1 LSDFARLRV
10 FTSEPDMTESQK
22 LLAQYAA
29 SGSEEA
35 FRELVGRCI
44 NLVYSTALRLVDGD
58 THRAQDVAQEVFL
71 DLARLAR
78 GLSGKVMLGGWLHRH
93 TCFIAAKTLR
103 RERRRQNRER
113 QATEMNALEDHA
125 PARFE
130 QLAPILDEAINQLST
145 PDRTAI
151 VLRFFEGQDL
161 RSVGQALATNE
172 DAAQKRVA
180 RALDKL
186 RPLLLRRGVALS
198 GAGLAVLLTSHA
210 VAAAPAGL
218 ATSISTAVISS
229 AAAVSGGLT
238 LNLLKLIAMTKLK
251 LAAGAIVIAAV
262 GTTLVLE
269 QRAQATLRQN
279 NQALRQKVEQSARLN
294 AENQRLASLITPATP
309 RESPLDELTRLR
321 AEAAN
326 LRQQQ
331 AQRASTGARQ
341 TAQRSPAPTNDYLT
355 KAAYAYAGFADPDSA
370 LQTMMWAGTTG
381 DAKTIL
387 ACFPPEAF
395 QDEMRT
401 KAQQKQAVEV
411 VSRCTSR
418 WSGYRIVSRQNFGD
432 DRMVA
437 TISYQT
443 AAGGAT
449 VGRMKLRRVGSDWK
463 FDGELDANTPLEAGK
478 IQWGDGVVR

>member
-1 LSDFARLRV
+1 
-10 FTSEPDMTESQK
+10 MTDSQR
-22 LLAQYAA
+22 LLAEYVAN
-29 SGSEEA
+29 GSDTA
-35 FRELVGRCI
+35 FRELVTRYI
-44 NLVYSTALRLVDGD
+44 NLVYSTAVRLVDGD
-58 THRAQDVAQEVFL
+58 AHRAQDVAQEVFT

-93 TCFIAAKTLR
+93 TCFVAASTMR
-103 RERRRQNRER
+103 RERRRRNRER
-113 QATEMNALEDHA
+113 QVVEMNALEDHGQ
-125 PARFE
+125 ARFE
-130 QLAPILDEAINQLST
+130 QIAPILDEAINQLST

-151 VLRFFEGQDL
+151 VLRFFEGLDL

-172 DAAQKRVA
+172 DAAQKRIA

-186 RPLLLRRGVALS
+186 RPLLLRRGVAFS
-198 GAGLAVLLTSHA
+198 GAGLAGLLASHA

-218 ATSISTAVISS
+218 ATSISTAAITS

-238 LNLLKLIAMTKLK
+238 LNLLKLMAITKLK
-251 LAAGAIVIAAV
+251 LATGAIVIAAV

-269 QRAQATLRQN
+269 QRTQATLRQD
-279 NQALRQKVEQSARLN
+279 NQALRQQVEQSARLN
-294 AENQRLASLITPATP
+294 TENQRLASLITPATP
-309 RESPLDELTRLR
+309 RESPPDELTRLR

-326 LRQQQ
+326 LRRQQ
-331 AQRASTGARQ
+331 AQTASTGARQ
-341 TAQRSPAPTNDYLT
+341 TAQRSPAPANDYLP
-355 KAAYAYAGFADPDSA
+355 KAAYTYAGFADPDSA
-370 LQTMMWAGTTG
+370 LQTMMWAGTTD

-418 WSGYRIVSRQNFGD
+418 WSGYRILNRQKFGN

-443 AAGGAT
+443 AAGGT
-449 VGRMKLRRVGSDWK
+449 VAGRTKLRRVGSDWK
-463 FDGELDANTPLEAGK
+463 FDGELGADTPLEAGK
-478 IQWGDGVVR
+478 IQWSDGVVK

>member
-1 LSDFARLRV
+1 
-10 FTSEPDMTESQK
+10 MTESQK
-22 LLAQYAA
+22 LLVQYGAN
-29 SGSEEA
+29 GSEEA
-35 FRELVGRCI
+35 FRELVARFI

-58 THRAQDVAQEVFL
+58 THRAQDVAQEVFI

-78 GLSGKVMLGGWLHRH
+78 GISSKVMLGGWLHRH
-93 TCFIAAKTLR
+93 TCFVAAKTLR
-103 RERRRQNRER
+103 GERRRQDRER

-130 QLAPILDEAINQLST
+130 HLAPILDEAINQLST

-172 DAAQKRVA
+172 DAAQKRVT

-186 RPLLLRRGVALS
+186 RTLLLRRGVALP
-198 GAGLAVLLTSHA
+198 GAGLAALLTGHA

-218 ATSISTAVISS
+218 ATSISTVAISS
-229 AAAVSGGLT
+229 AAAVTGGLT
-238 LNLLKLIAMTKLK
+238 LNLLKLMTMTKLK
-251 LAAGAIVIAAV
+251 LAAGAIVIAGF

-269 QRAQATLRQN
+269 RQAQAELRQD
-279 NQALRQKVEQSARLN
+279 NQALRQEVEQSAGLH
-294 AENQRLASLITPATP
+294 AENQRLSSLITPATP

-321 AEAAN
+321 AEAAS
-326 LRQQQ
+326 LRQQH
-331 AQRASTGARQ
+331 AQMASTRAAQ
-341 TAQRSPAPTNDYLT
+341 TAQRSSAPPSDYLP
-355 KAAYAYAGFADPDSA
+355 KAAYAYAGFTDPDSA
-370 LQTMMWAGTTG
+370 LQTMMWAGSTR

-395 QDEMRT
+395 HDELRT
-401 KAQQKQAVEV
+401 KAQQEKCVEV
-411 VSRCTSR
+411 VSGCTSR
-418 WSGYRIVSRQNFGD
+418 WSGYRVLHHQNFGD

-443 AAGGAT
+443 ANGEAQ
-449 VGRMKLRRVGSDWK
+449 VGRIKLRQVGSDWK
-463 FDGELDANTPLEAGK
+463 FDGEVGAGTPAGEIK
-478 IQWGDGVVR
+478 WSDGVVR

>member
-1 LSDFARLRV
+1 MSDFSRLWV
-10 FTSEPDMTESQK
+10 FTSELDMTESQK
-22 LLAQYAA
+22 LLSQYAA
-29 SGSEEA
+29 NGSEEA
-35 FRELVGRCI
+35 FRELVARFI

-58 THRAQDVAQEVFL
+58 THRAQDVAQEVFM

-78 GLSGKVMLGGWLHRH
+78 GLSSKVMLGGWLHRH

-103 RERRRQNRER
+103 GERRRQDRER
-113 QATEMNALEDHA
+113 QATEMNALEDHGT
-125 PARFE
+125 ARFE
-130 QLAPILDEAINQLST
+130 QIASILDEAINQLST

-198 GAGLAVLLTSHA
+198 GAGLAALLIGQA
-210 VAAAPAGL
+210 VTAAPAGL
-218 ATSISTAVISS
+218 ATSISTAVLSS
-229 AAAVSGGLT
+229 ATAVTGGLT
-238 LNLLKLIAMTKLK
+238 LNLLKLMAMTKLK
-251 LAAGAIVIAAV
+251 LAAGAIVIAGV

-269 QRAQATLRQN
+269 RQAQAELRQD
-279 NQALRQKVEQSARLN
+279 NQALRQKVEQSARLTD
-294 AENQRLASLITPATP
+294 ENQRLSSLITTATP

-321 AEAAN
+321 AEAAS
-326 LRQQQ
+326 LRRQQ
-331 AQRASTGARQ
+331 AQMASTRAAQ
-341 TAQRSPAPTNDYLT
+341 IAQRSPVPTKDYLP

-370 LQTMMWAGTTG
+370 LQTMMWAGSTR

-395 QDEMRT
+395 HDELRT
-401 KAQQKQAVEV
+401 KAQQEKCVEV
-411 VSRCTSR
+411 VSRSTSR
-418 WSGYRIVSRQNFGD
+418 WSGYRVLHHQNFGD

-437 TISYQT
+437 TISYQR
-443 AAGGAT
+443 ANGEAQ
-449 VGRMKLRRVGSDWK
+449 VGRLKLRQVGSDWK
-463 FDGELDANTPLEAGK
+463 FDGEVGATTPAGEIK
-478 IQWGDGVVR
+478 WGDGVVR